1 MEAICPSDD
10 RPLSRDREALER
22 RYEERYTRYNVTCDT
37 RIPVN
42 GSPDEAAAAIREEF
56 LI

>member
-1 MEAICPSDD
+1 MTA
-10 RPLSRDREALER
+10 PLSRDREALQR
-22 RYEERYTRYNVTCDT
+22 RYEERYTRYNVTADT

-42 GSPDEAAAAIREEF
+42 GDADTVAAAIREEF